1 MGGGKENDKKIAK
14 AIKTL
19 IIQGEKNEIFYHSLC
34 PFWFLH
40 VSFWR
45 RGIYTKAKWKQIF
58 FYYYPKVDYL
68 RIDNFIVNRGR
79 CETTWFTT
87 NYIGEKPVE
96 FYVYSN
102 NNGLIINKKSDR
114 LNKFTFDIFGQFTA
128 SVNLGFGET
137 HRFSAD
143 CNAIEIVIVTNFGN
157 FTYNKDV
164 V

>member
-1 MGGGKENDKKIAK
+1 M
-14 AIKTL
+14 
-19 IIQGEKNEIFYHSLC
+19 S
-34 PFWFLH
+34 FWFLH

-58 FYYYPKVDYL
+58 FYYYL
-68 RIDNFIVNRGR
+68 QSRFIVNRGR
-79 CETTWFTT
+79 CETTWFAR

-128 SVNLGFGET
+128 SVILGFGET

-143 CNAIEIVIVTNFGN
+143 CNAIEIVVVTNFGN
-157 FTYNKDV
+157 FTYNIE
-164 V
+164 

>member
-1 MGGGKENDKKIAK
+1 MKFFI
-14 AIKTL
+14 TL
-19 IIQGEKNEIFYHSLC
+19 CVLFGFCISAFGEDAFILRLNGSKS
-34 PFWFLH
+34 
-40 VSFWR
+40 SFT
-45 RGIYTKAKWKQIF
+45 ITS
-58 FYYYPKVDYL
+58 KVDYL

-79 CETTWFTT
+79 CETTWFAR

-128 SVNLGFGET
+128 SVILGFGET

-143 CNAIEIVIVTNFGN
+143 CNAIEIVVVTNFGN
-157 FTYNKDV
+157 FTYNIE
-164 V
+164 